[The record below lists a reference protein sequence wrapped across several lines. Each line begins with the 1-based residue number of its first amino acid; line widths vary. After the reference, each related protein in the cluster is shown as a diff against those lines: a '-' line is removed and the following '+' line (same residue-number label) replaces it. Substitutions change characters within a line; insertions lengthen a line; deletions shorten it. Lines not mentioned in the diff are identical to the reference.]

1 MKLRGTDEESKIFD
15 NIMYKLRDELDP
27 ELNASPFFS
36 QMLDQI
42 TIKIEKF
49 RTLYKK
55 SNFDQKNLPE
65 LTQLL
70 MNIYYLSFSESFI
83 HCKIQSIFNQII
95 KPSSEFKKIFDL
107 YCMENSMQRSNAL
120 WEAVINFILLFENEA
135 IEAIKK
141 WLKNQKKNYNN
152 KKLIFAELMKNHPR
166 WRGYDKYSERMI
178 KFSKTYPNPLK
189 HEISVT
195 LYYFIHG
202 IQSSC
207 IDNDLLT
214 PFNLLTSFWPNLI
227 AILEGREYS
236 QTTDIVDSDPDSI
249 NNPG

>member
-1 MKLRGTDEESKIFD
+1 MKLQGTDEESKIFD

-27 ELNASPFFS
+27 EINACPFLT
-36 QMLDQI
+36 QMFDQI
-42 TIKIEKF
+42 TIKMEKF
-49 RTLYKK
+49 RTLYKQSK
-55 SNFDQKNLPE
+55 FDQKRLPE

-70 MNIYYLSFSESFI
+70 MNIYYLSFSDIFI
-83 HCKIQSIFNQII
+83 HRKIQSIFKQII
-95 KPSSEFKKIFDL
+95 KPSCEFKKIFDL

-120 WEAVINFILLFENEA
+120 WEAVINFILLFENES
-135 IEAIKK
+135 IESIKNK
-141 WLKNQKKNYNN
+141 LKSQKKNPNN

-166 WRGYDKYSERMI
+166 WRGYDKYSERMM
-178 KFSKTYPNPLK
+178 KFSNKYPNPLK

-207 IDNDLLT
+207 IDSDLLT
-214 PFNLLTSFWPNLI
+214 PFNLLTNFWPNLI

-236 QTTDIVDSDPDSI
+236 QTTDIVDSHPDSI